1 MCILYGLRKRLRG
14 RCWILWPSQ
23 IEIPMLISSWV
34 GLPTEMH
41 RLWNNPCCEMRI
53 VVWFLPSCITAST
66 GYSYTTGNVECFR
79 HNLTWSNTSLC
90 WHSVTD
96 HLYGTWFYDTL
107 SFYNV
112 KQSSR
117 CDPSFILPNLVSGF
131 CPCRPEKY
139 IRMFFFLGTD
149 RFSCETMNMFSLQP
163 FSDQLTPE
171 IQIYIPP
178 HYISHTHTL
187 VWRVFFCNC
196 RCLLC
201 YKGFDL
207 YKKKQLFNILGF
219 ISITMAKNEQLISFI
234 RSSSVTEI
242 REWNQ
247 LLWR

>member
-1 MCILYGLRKRLRG
+1 
-14 RCWILWPSQ
+14 
-23 IEIPMLISSWV
+23 
-34 GLPTEMH
+34 
-41 RLWNNPCCEMRI
+41 MRI

-96 HLYGTWFYDTL
+96 HLHGTWFYDTL

-187 VWRVFFCNC
+187 WCDVC
-196 RCLLC
+196 
-201 YKGFDL
+201 
-207 YKKKQLFNILGF
+207 
-219 ISITMAKNEQLISFI
+219 
-234 RSSSVTEI
+234 SSATADACSVTKALTFIKRNSFLIYLVLLVLPWPRMSSWFHLFVPPLWLKFVSEI
-242 REWNQ
+242 SYCGDRLTWKTANSPELMTTRLGTSILIQ
-247 LLWR
+247 SMEAVTSSRV